1 MGGLWSD
8 VRSARMPR
16 WPDSG
21 RRVWPRW
28 PFLPAA
34 LGVAALAV
42 VTFLQLD
49 DILLLVRAVCFAL
62 ALMVAGDRPGWALA
76 ATVLLQLPWPGPGGA
91 PPPWMVDTHL
101 SQAAILLVAASALR
115 PRSTA
120 VLGSLMALAATLRT
134 VVSLGSGQWTGPWR
148 QLAVLWIVSM
158 LLAAAVGI
166 RSRNRW
172 SALVGK
178 QQELRMRALRTE
190 RNRIGRELHD
200 VVAHHLS
207 VLAVRSASAT
217 RRIPGVPDSA
227 AVEFDE
233 LAALSR
239 SALADMRRLVGV
251 LRDDDPDDDP
261 HRAGNAPQPG
271 LSDLPALVEATR
283 GAGCPVALDVDGG
296 DHVPDVVAV
305 SVHRI
310 VQEALANAV
319 RHAAGAALGVR
330 VTATP
335 GGSVCVEVTNGRPP
349 APPVPAP
356 GAGTGLRAMAER
368 ARLLGGKLE
377 SGPTDDGGFVVR
389 ARLPWGTT

>member
-1 MGGLWSD
+1 M
-8 VRSARMPR
+8 
-16 WPDSG
+16 
-21 RRVWPRW
+21 
-28 PFLPAA
+28 A
-34 LGVAALAV
+34 LGVVVLAV
-42 VTFLQLD
+42 VTFRQLED
-49 DILLLVRAVCFAL
+49 VLPFARAVCFAL
-62 ALMVAGDRPGWALA
+62 ALMVARDRPGWALA

-101 SQAAILLVAASALR
+101 CQAAILLVAASALR

-120 VLGSLMALAATLRT
+120 VLGGLMALAATLRT
-134 VVSLGSGQWTGPWR
+134 VVSLGPGLWAGPWWS
-148 QLAVLWIVSM
+148 LAVLWVVSM
-158 LLAAAVGI
+158 LLVVAVGI
-166 RSRNRW
+166 RRRDRW
-172 SALVGK
+172 SALVRR
-178 QQELRMRALRTE
+178 QQELRTRALRTE
-190 RNRIGRELHD
+190 RDRIGRELHD

-217 RRIPGVPDSA
+217 RRIPDVPDAA

-271 LSDLPALVEATR
+271 LSDLPALVEVTR

-296 DHVPDVVAV
+296 DRVPDVVAV

-310 VQEALANAV
+310 VREALANAV
-319 RHAAGAALGVR
+319 RHATGAAIGVR

-335 GGSVCVEVTNGRPP
+335 GGPVFVEVTNDRPP
-349 APPVPAP
+349 EPPVPAP

-368 ARLLGGKLE
+368 ARLLGGTLE